1 MWHLAPLSMAW
12 QTKTLAQICA
22 QIKDPA
28 RNGGKTLAQIQE
40 HLAHDTL
47 VGWGWRP
54 GGTREPAPGSQDQFG
69 ALTAAWI
76 ASGAECPR

>member
-1 MWHLAPLSMAW
+1 MAPLSMAW
-12 QTKTLAQICA
+12 QQKSLAQICA

-40 HLAHDTL
+40 HMAHDTL
-47 VGWGWRP
+47 VGWGWHP
-54 GGTREPAPGSQDQFG
+54 GGTREPAPGTQEQLG

-76 ASGAECPR
+76 ATGAECPR